1 MSAEGYITVVCET
14 REEIRSMS
22 YVWGLL
28 RSNFSPELVERVKG
42 MKMLSNG
49 RGCAFDLAEEDKH
62 EIQSFNVNAS
72 KSSFNFNFP
81 YELPELV
88 EEVEFNG
95 RGSFGRGGSY
105 GSYGSGGRDSS
116 YGRRDFGGAR
126 TGSYGGGMGQRDSS
140 RPYERDGGR
149 YGGDRSASRGGSG
162 RGDEDSKV
170 FIGNLGF
177 NVENKDLFDFFSK
190 NNVACQDAYIIK
202 SSLFSK
208 NLT

>member
-62 EIQSFNVNAS
+62 EIQSFNVGAS
-72 KSSFNFNFP
+72 KSSFSFNFP

-95 RGSFGRGGSY
+95 RGSFGRGGGSY
-105 GSYGSGGRDSS
+105 GSYGGSGRDSS
-116 YGRRDFGGAR
+116 FGRRDFGGRPGA
-126 TGSYGGGMGQRDSS
+126 YGMGGRDSS
-140 RPYERDGGR
+140 RPYERDGRDSGR
-149 YGGDRSASRGGSG
+149 YGGDRGASQRGSAA
-162 RGDEDSKV
+162 RGDDDSKV

-177 NVENKDLFDFFSK
+177 NVENRDLIDFFAK
-190 NNVACQDAYIIK
+190 NNIPC
-202 SSLFSK
+202 
-208 NLT
+208 